1 MLKKI
6 LVSVLVGGLSVG
18 LIAGAINRTAS
29 KSDQSTTTA
38 ALGGRNQR
46 QVSPGSEAGT
56 NSGSRGNGNGAGVGS
71 VGESDDSIRNGNR
84 GGNGNESGLSSIQ
97 PLNDGLAA
105 VEDVYSI
112 DGTVLHVDDTSLT
125 LILPE
130 GEQLTI
136 DGRSWSYAVGS
147 GFTTAA
153 NHVVSL
159 TGFDEDGEFKVI
171 SMTDLDTLVTISLR
185 EESGRPL
192 WAGRGGRNA

>member
-1 MLKKI
+1 
-6 LVSVLVGGLSVG
+6 
-18 LIAGAINRTAS
+18 
-29 KSDQSTTTA
+29 
-38 ALGGRNQR
+38 
-46 QVSPGSEAGT
+46 
-56 NSGSRGNGNGAGVGS
+56 
-71 VGESDDSIRNGNR
+71 
-84 GGNGNESGLSSIQ
+84 
-97 PLNDGLAA
+97 
-105 VEDVYSI
+105 
-112 DGTVLHVDDTSLT
+112 VDDASLT

>member
-56 NSGSRGNGNGAGVGS
+56 NSGGRGNGNGAGVGS

-84 GGNGNESGLSSIQ
+84 GGNGNESGLSSTQ
-97 PLNDGLAA
+97 PLNDGLAS

-112 DGTVLHVDDTSLT
+112 DGTVLHVDDASLT